1 MNPDLGF
8 DLAIIKSKFK
18 EEMVCSGKASLFYR
32 SRDWPVITLNSG
44 IAKGG
49 FTVTGSLTKITLL

>member
-8 DLAIIKSKFK
+8 DLGIIKSKFK
-18 EEMVCSGKASLFYR
+18 VEMVCSGKASKWYCYR
-32 SRDWPVITLNSG
+32 SRDWPVNTLISA

-49 FTVTGSLTKITLL
+49 FTVTDRLVK

>member
-18 EEMVCSGKASLFYR
+18 GEMVCSGKASK
-32 SRDWPVITLNSG
+32 W
-44 IAKGG
+44 
-49 FTVTGSLTKITLL
+49 